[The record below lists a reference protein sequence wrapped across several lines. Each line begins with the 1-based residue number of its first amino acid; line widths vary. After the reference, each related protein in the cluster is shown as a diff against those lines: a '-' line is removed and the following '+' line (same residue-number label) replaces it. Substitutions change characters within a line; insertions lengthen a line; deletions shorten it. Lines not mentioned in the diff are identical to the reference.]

1 MVTLKNASEYP
12 KVVVLRD
19 QTKIDIRPMEVE
31 DKPRLLRFFQ
41 HIPEDERHYLKENVT
56 SPEVIHAWTEHMDL
70 ERVIPMVAV
79 VEGEIVADGT
89 LHRSRADARRHIG
102 EIRLVVAP
110 EYREKGLGGR
120 MLRELVDLAVE
131 RGMHKVLMELV
142 DRRERPA
149 IMAAKGLG
157 FTEVAVLQGAIKD
170 YWGNLQ
176 DLVIMELPL
185 EERDLWWRF

>member
-1 MVTLKNASEYP
+1 MRTRWS
-12 KVVVLRD
+12 
-19 QTKIDIRPMEVE
+19 
-31 DKPRLLRFFQ
+31 
-41 HIPEDERHYLKENVT
+41 
-56 SPEVIHAWTEHMDL
+56 
-70 ERVIPMVAV
+70 
-79 VEGEIVADGT
+79 
-89 LHRSRADARRHIG
+89 SRAEARRHIG

-170 YWGNLQ
+170 YWGYLQ